1 MNVTASYSSDSLQQ
15 LTNSIVI
22 QLTHQFQI
30 SWYSSLEDTRF
41 HSGDHRMKA
50 SAIQK
55 RFTRCSPRW
64 LGRCTLLVLYEKLT
78 ALPDNTTKRLI
89 VHLFYSTG
97 EFFYSLSRLQKVN
110 EVEMKSVK
118 VTIKTSE
125 ERNLYIL

>member
-64 LGRCTLLVLYEKLT
+64 LGRCTLLVLY
-78 ALPDNTTKRLI
+78 DNTTKRLI